1 MKRFLYIFLLM
12 LFAAMP
18 AVAGDVDLP
27 ASGDIWD
34 NYNTNQE
41 FYGQDKPAVSDE
53 QFEKAIEEIK
63 YKQDKLGSWIK
74 KLQKP
79 RGKEYRQSNETEVIN
94 EEVED
99 KDTMPVICIPVDLN
113 VGDGVLPV
121 GHYQVKGEKDENGNV
136 VLKLYQAQY
145 VMAQFPA
152 TETSDDF
159 NEDTITF
166 VKWLSEGEDKI
177 KLIYG
182 SIDFNA
188 YAVLPINQ

>member
-1 MKRFLYIFLLM
+1 MKRFLFIFLLV
-12 LFAAMP
+12 LFAGLP
-18 AVAGDVDLP
+18 ACAGDVDLP
-27 ASGDIWD
+27 ASGDLWD
-34 NYNTNQE
+34 NFGTDQE

-53 QFEKAIEEIK
+53 DFEKAIKEIK

-74 KLQKP
+74 KLQQP

-94 EEVED
+94 DEVED
-99 KDTMPVICIPVDLN
+99 KETMPVVCIPVDLM
-113 VGDGVLPV
+113 VGDGVLPI

-145 VMAQFPA
+145 VMAQIPA
-152 TETSDDF
+152 KETNDDF

-166 VKWLSEGEDKI
+166 VIWLSEGDDKI

-188 YAVLPINQ
+188 YAVVNINQ

>member
-1 MKRFLYIFLLM
+1 MKRFLFIFLLM

-34 NYNTNQE
+34 NINTNQE

-99 KDTMPVICIPVDLN
+99 KDTRPVICIPVDLN

-152 TETSDDF
+152 TETNDDF

-166 VKWLSEGEDKI
+166 VKWLSEGDDKI

>member
-1 MKRFLYIFLLM
+1 MKRFLFIFLLM

-34 NYNTNQE
+34 NFNTNQE

-99 KDTMPVICIPVDLN
+99 KDTMPVVCIPVDLN

-166 VKWLSEGEDKI
+166 VKWLSEGDDKI

>member
-1 MKRFLYIFLLM
+1 MKRFIFIFLLV
-12 LFAAMP
+12 LFAGLP
-18 AVAGDVDLP
+18 ASAGDVDLP
-27 ASGDIWD
+27 ASGDLWD
-34 NYNTNQE
+34 NWGTNQE
-41 FYGQDKPAVSDE
+41 MYGQDKPAVTDE
-53 QFEKAIEEIK
+53 EFEKAIKQIK
-63 YKQDKLGSWIK
+63 DKQDKLGNWIK

-99 KDTMPVICIPVDLN
+99 KDTMPVVCIPVDLN

-145 VMAQFPA
+145 VMAQVPA
-152 TETSDDF
+152 VETNDDF

>member
-1 MKRFLYIFLLM
+1 MKRFLFIFLLM

-113 VGDGVLPV
+113 VGGGVLPV

>member
-1 MKRFLYIFLLM
+1 MKRFLFIFLLM
-12 LFAAMP
+12 LFAARP

>member
-1 MKRFLYIFLLM
+1 MKRLLFIFLL
-12 LFAAMP
+12 LCFANLP
-18 AVAGDVDLP
+18 VAADDVDLP
-27 ASGDIWD
+27 ASGDLWD
-34 NYNTNQE
+34 NWGSSQD

-53 QFEKAIEEIK
+53 ECDKAIQTLKE
-63 YKQDKLGSWIK
+63 KQDKLGTWIK

-79 RGKEYRQSNETEVIN
+79 RGKEYRQSNETEIIN

-99 KDTMPVICIPVDLN
+99 KDTMPVVCIPVDLN

-145 VMAQFPA
+145 VMAQVPA
-152 TETSDDF
+152 VETSDDF

-166 VKWLSEGEDKI
+166 VKWLSEDDDTI

-188 YAVLPINQ
+188 YALLNINK

>member
-1 MKRFLYIFLLM
+1 MKRFLFIFLLM

>member
-1 MKRFLYIFLLM
+1 MKRFLLIFLLM
-12 LFAAMP
+12 FFAGMP
-18 AVAGDVDLP
+18 AIAGDVDLP
-27 ASGDIWD
+27 ASGDLWD
-34 NYNTNQE
+34 NFGTNQE

-113 VGDGVLPV
+113 VGDGILPV

-136 VLKLYQAQY
+136 VLKMYQAQY

-152 TETSDDF
+152 TETNDDF

-166 VKWLSEGEDKI
+166 VKWLPEGDDKI